1 MEMNALITGASSG
14 IGRAVA
20 KRLYKMGYKVI
31 GIGREFE
38 EHDSF
43 MERICLDLTDTDAL
57 CKCIRKLSDE
67 YSFKILVNSAGVA
80 YYGVHGNLKPEEI
93 SAMCRTDLEAPM
105 IMTNML
111 LHDLMRNEGFVIN
124 ISSVTADRINTH
136 GAAYGA
142 LKAGLSSFGRS
153 LWEEYRKHK
162 IKVITI
168 KPDMT
173 DTDLYRNADFKPDE
187 SFGCCLYP
195 DDVADAVEFCLSFR
209 DGAVI
214 DELQIKPQFMRIAK
228 KA

>member
-67 YSFKILVNSAGVA
+67 YSFKVLVNSAGVA

-93 SAMCRTDLEAPM
+93 SDGIRYSRT
-105 IMTNML
+105 
-111 LHDLMRNEGFVIN
+111 
-124 ISSVTADRINTH
+124 
-136 GAAYGA
+136 GATRVPKAF
-142 LKAGLSSFGRS
+142 LK
-153 LWEEYRKHK
+153 
-162 IKVITI
+162 
-168 KPDMT
+168 
-173 DTDLYRNADFKPDE
+173 
-187 SFGCCLYP
+187 
-195 DDVADAVEFCLSFR
+195 
-209 DGAVI
+209 
-214 DELQIKPQFMRIAK
+214 
-228 KA
+228 

>member
-1 MEMNALITGASSG
+1 
-14 IGRAVA
+14 
-20 KRLYKMGYKVI
+20 
-31 GIGREFE
+31 
-38 EHDSF
+38 
-43 MERICLDLTDTDAL
+43 
-57 CKCIRKLSDE
+57 
-67 YSFKILVNSAGVA
+67 
-80 YYGVHGNLKPEEI
+80 
-93 SAMCRTDLEAPM
+93 MCRTDLEAPM

-124 ISSVTADRINTH
+124 ISSVTPDRINTH

-173 DTDLYRNADFKPDE
+173 DTDLYRNADFKPDD

-228 KA
+228 KV

>member
-1 MEMNALITGASSG
+1 MEMNALVTGASSG

-20 KRLYKMGYKVI
+20 LRLYKLGYKVT
-31 GIGREFE
+31 GIGREFGKE
-38 EHDSF
+38 DSF
-43 MERICLDLTDTDAL
+43 MEQISLDLTDTAAL
-57 CKCIRKLSDE
+57 IKCIKELSSRC
-67 YSFKILVNSAGVA
+67 SFKVLVNCAGVA

-93 SAMCRTDLEAPM
+93 SLMCRTDLEAPM
-105 IMTNML
+105 IITNLL
-111 LHDLMRNEGFVIN
+111 LHDLMKNEGFVIN

-153 LWEEYRKHK
+153 LWEEYRKHR
-162 IKVITI
+162 IKVITV

-173 DTDLYRNADFKPDE
+173 ETGLYRNADFKPDE

-228 KA
+228 KV